1 MLPPHSEAS
10 ITRLSPE
17 REKQGGSGDAGAA
30 GAAAFI
36 AFTDSPK
43 MAVFLMLMGLDG
55 SAAKLPAGV
64 TEIPE

>member
-30 GAAAFI
+30 AAFTV
-36 AFTDSPK
+36 FTDSPK